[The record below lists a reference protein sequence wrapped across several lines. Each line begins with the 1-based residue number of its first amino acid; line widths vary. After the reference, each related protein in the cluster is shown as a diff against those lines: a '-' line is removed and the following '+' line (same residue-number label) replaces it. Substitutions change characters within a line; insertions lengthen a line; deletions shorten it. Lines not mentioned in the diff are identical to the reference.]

1 MCVCILT
8 KIKCNLCNN
17 ATLMNKKVPRNV
29 SDELSTNLVELR
41 NKVVKEGDIDI
52 ITQQT
57 GIEDKLEIE
66 RMLIECGNDVSSTIL
81 NLMSLK
87 AEEKQVKEPTL
98 FDKIREILDDKDKVY
113 HDAIAKNRQQQ
124 Q

>member
-1 MCVCILT
+1 
-8 KIKCNLCNN
+8 
-17 ATLMNKKVPRNV
+17 MNKKVPRNV